1 VNDEARF
8 DISATGFWTP
18 GQRVFLDVRVFDLN
32 AQRYR
37 DLELK
42 KCFLKNQN
50 EKSKTYGDWVLNIE
64 NGIFTPLVFA
74 ANGGMAR
81 ECKHFYKR
89 LTEMISEKRNIP
101 YAAATGLVRTRLSF
115 SLLRLMLLCLRGSR
129 SFNMD
134 HELQTDIGLKHDS
147 SIIRQD

>member
-42 KCFLKNQN
+42 KCFLRNQN

-81 ECKHFYKR
+81 ECILQASHRNDQREKKHPVCSGNGFGANE
-89 LTEMISEKRNIP
+89 TFIFVVTIN
-101 YAAATGLVRTRLSF
+101 AT
-115 SLLRLMLLCLRGSR
+115 LLEGI
-129 SFNMD
+129 
-134 HELQTDIGLKHDS
+134 EVLQHGPRVANRHWP
-147 SIIRQD
+147 QA